1 MSLVDD
7 LIKYK
12 QENIIRFHMP
22 GHKGHT
28 MGFENLEKLR
38 QNLFEIDV
46 TEVEGTDN
54 LHVPTGIIKNAMERA
69 KDFYRC
75 GNSFFI
81 VNGSTAGIYSMIL
94 GLLKPK
100 DKIIIQRNCHRSV
113 FSACLLLDLEVR
125 YINPSIDKELNI
137 PVSIKTDEVIKIL
150 DENKDAKAI
159 LLTYPTYYGTC
170 FDLKKV
176 INEARKRGVYVL
188 IDAAHGAH
196 LILSE
201 SLPDDPI
208 MLGADAAVYSLHK
221 TTPALTQ
228 CSILNVRDG
237 VDVTGIKFMLSVF
250 QTTSPSYV
258 FMSSIDLAIDT
269 MNRYGSELIEKNICY
284 ANRLRNRLKNSKYNV
299 VGLDRIGKFDIFDID
314 STRLVI
320 SCNLGGILLDNIL
333 REKYKIQVEMADSK
347 NIVLIGTMFDKEEYY
362 DILYRALM
370 DIQNKYEFNS
380 KYDIFNINIDYKQR
394 INMRSAY
401 YGNKERIPFK
411 NSIGRISAEM
421 IVPYPPGV
429 PILMPGEEIT
439 DEIIEAVN
447 MMRGKVTLNGIS
459 DKDAEFIYVIKED

>member
-1 MSLVDD
+1 MALIDD
-7 LIKYK
+7 LIRYK
-12 QENIIRFHMP
+12 EENNIRFHMP

-28 MGFENLEKLR
+28 MGFEKLESLR
-38 QNLFEIDV
+38 KNLFEIDV

-54 LHVPTGIIKNAMERA
+54 LHVPTGIIKNAMDRA
-69 KDFYRC
+69 REFYKC
-75 GNSFFI
+75 GHSFFL

-113 FSACLLLDLEVR
+113 FSACLLGDLEVR
-125 YINPSIDKELNI
+125 YINPSIDKDFNI
-137 PVSIKTDEVIKIL
+137 PVSIKTEEVINIL

-188 IDAAHGAH
+188 VDAAHGAH
-196 LILSE
+196 LICSDN
-201 SLPDDPI
+201 LPDDPI

-228 CSILNVRDG
+228 CSILNVREG
-237 VDVTGIKFMLSVF
+237 IDVTGIKFMMSVF

-258 FMSSIDLAIDT
+258 LMSSIDLAIDI
-269 MNRYGSELIEKNICY
+269 MNNKGKELVEKNICY
-284 ANRLRNRLKNSKYNV
+284 SNKLRNRLKNSKYCTI
-299 VGLDRIGKFDIFDID
+299 GLDKIGKFDIFDVD

-320 SCNLGGILLDNIL
+320 SSDIGGILLDNIL
-333 REKYKIQVEMADSK
+333 RQKYKIQVEMADSK

-411 NSIGRISAEM
+411 NAKGRISAEM

-439 DEIIEAVN
+439 EEVIEAVN
-447 MMRGKVTLNGIS
+447 IMRGKVTLNGIN